1 MITADESVYNDDYI
15 KDGVKLILEETEG
28 TLEITYADLSPND
41 TYHLVIL
48 LVDRLAGMTGQEYN
62 QVLEDFKEIEEEV

>member
-1 MITADESVYNDDYI
+1 MMAVDESVYDDDYI

-28 TLEITYADLSPND
+28 TLEITYADLNPSD

-62 QVLEDFKEIEEEV
+62 QVLEDLREVPDD